1 MKAIFVF
8 SSRLKW
14 EYFKIMEVQEV
25 TMEVQEESLQYR
37 KRSPIALL
45 KLEDENPKLRN
56 NEIKR
61 SLIRDFG
68 KNIC

>member
-1 MKAIFVF
+1 
-8 SSRLKW
+8 
-14 EYFKIMEVQEV
+14 MEVQEV